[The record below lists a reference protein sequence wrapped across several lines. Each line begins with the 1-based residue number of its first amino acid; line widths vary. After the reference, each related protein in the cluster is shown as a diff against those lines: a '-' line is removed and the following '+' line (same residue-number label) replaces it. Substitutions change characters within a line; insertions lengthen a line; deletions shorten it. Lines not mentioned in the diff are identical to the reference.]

1 MSISDKFSAFCSNLR
16 MSNNTV
22 SNVRTRYHSI
32 TKRLNKDFRNID
44 NDYLNSLYV
53 GSYGRGT
60 AIHVS
65 DIDMLYILPWEYY
78 SKYNSYV
85 SNGQSALLQA
95 VKESIQQTY
104 PVTYMSGDGQV
115 VKVWFSDGVEFE
127 VVPCFEYSDGSGFC
141 YPDTHDGGCW
151 KTTNPKPEINTI
163 NTWNNI
169 TNKNLRRL
177 CRMIR
182 AWKDN
187 CNVSMGGLLID
198 TFAYRFL
205 KDWEHYDKSYFYYDW
220 MTRDFF
226 KYLSEQNDEQSYWI
240 AVGSGQFIYPKG
252 KFTAKAKTA
261 YNNALIAIEKEDKG
275 YSYTANDYWRAIYGT
290 NF

>member
-44 NDYLNSLYV
+44 NDYSNSLYV

-78 SKYNSYV
+78 FRYDSYYG
-85 SNGQSALLQA
+85 NGQSALLQA
-95 VKESIQQTY
+95 VKNSISQTY
-104 PVTYMSGDGQV
+104 WNTEIGGDGQV
-115 VKVWFSDGVEFE
+115 VKVSFSDGVVFE
-127 VVPCFEYSDGSGFC
+127 VVPCFEKADGSFY
-141 YPDTHDGGCW
+141 YPDSHNGGSW
-151 KTTNPKPEINTI
+151 KITNPRPEISTI
-163 NTWNNI
+163 NAWNST
-169 TNKNLRRL
+169 TNKNLKRL
-177 CRMIR
+177 CRMLR

-187 CNVSMGGLLID
+187 CNVPMGGLLID

-226 KYLSEQNDEQSYWI
+226 KYLSEQNDTQSYWI
-240 AVGSGQFIYPKG
+240 AVGSGQYIYPKG
-252 KFTAKAKTA
+252 KFSAKARTA

-290 NF
+290 KF